1 MDQQTARRKA
11 QDLLN
16 QMTIEEKIAQMTQI
30 SYAHCTRE
38 EALAWAERGVGS
50 FLHVLGDDARA
61 LPQAAR
67 GCTFR
72 FSLASTRCTVTASMS
87 TRPSS
92 PPSCPWP
99 AASAR
104 KRWSRLAAPPQR
116 K

>member
-50 FLHVLGDDARA
+50 FLHVLFVHTP
-61 LPQAAR
+61 L
-67 GCTFR
+67 CYR
-72 FSLASTRCTVTASMS
+72 FKGKPKYDFLEVVTTPIQDRCCNRT
-87 TRPSS
+87 
-92 PPSCPWP
+92 
-99 AASAR
+99 
-104 KRWSRLAAPPQR
+104 
-116 K
+116 